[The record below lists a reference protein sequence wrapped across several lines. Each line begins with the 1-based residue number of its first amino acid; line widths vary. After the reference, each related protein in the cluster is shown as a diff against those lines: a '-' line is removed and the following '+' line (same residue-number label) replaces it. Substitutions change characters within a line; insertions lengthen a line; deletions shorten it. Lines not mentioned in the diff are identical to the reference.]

1 MKTKIQRSKS
11 LRPFAKSEYT
21 SLVAIRL
28 VFFSTILL
36 SILLASCNQ
45 ESTFDQNISTNPD
58 FPVLNRD
65 PSNIPLLPGEPIL
78 GNELRNPYDI
88 NNMENAYAT
97 LTGSTIQFTPTHYY
111 IKFSPV
117 DGEDIIEIETF
128 EEEYG
133 YEFETQPLHF
143 QVLAEGKEDYI
154 DPGLSGEGF
163 SPEYGAVT
171 QSDFT
176 SGHLPDVPYVVLN
189 EMYIPL
195 YETRLTFTAFVISG
209 NEQYYEALEG
219 LCHPDCPSWPDCL
232 DDPSLTCQ
240 VGLGTDFIPTIDPMT
255 TQPREN
261 FPGYILDENLGYF
274 GEIEETSSRI
284 PIIPD
289 DLDCPEGCIPILEM
303 APVELGGW
311 FWDCDCSDDWDD
323 DGGSGDP
330 PAGQVARC
338 GCFVYDDKRMP
349 GGKLSVTDTQ
359 FPEPEGVRKVKV
371 MTAPRY
377 FGFIWQ
383 NTNTDNN
390 GCWKIDKRYNV
401 RNLKIKAVFKDRVTD
416 RMVVR
421 ALRGIRLWN
430 AFLKPVKHKFV
441 EARSNKDWHSLCL
454 TISDDVDNNDSRDE
468 QSYVA
473 ALTNNSIHEYY
484 DDFSSMPS
492 PGKIR
497 VLIHNWSDKG
507 DAAPMFSEIDQDQFT
522 FSDISGF
529 LISHDIP
536 YIQPLTTLWDWGK
549 PDMLISFGESEPSDE
564 KRSTVYHEMTHVSQ
578 YAMAGPVWWEAY
590 VRYIIGIAF
599 TNQPS
604 PYGDGSSPGAG
615 RAELT
620 EGMAYAFEN
629 IIADRK
635 YGLLHSNSGFPNS
648 NRYINLGERLRFRD
662 NANEFIP
669 SGLYFDLFDE
679 NGVYPPEMTEQEPN
693 GVDDLVSNFP
703 FETQVQIIGLPLME
717 SIEQFQNRLWQ
728 FNGST
733 SGNTLNN
740 YIQLFQSYGY

>member
-1 MKTKIQRSKS
+1 MKTKIYGSKPQS
-11 LRPFAKSEYT
+11 PIIKSNFI
-21 SLVAIRL
+21 SIDKIRL
-28 VFFSTILL
+28 VFFNTILL
-36 SILLASCNQ
+36 NILLASCNQ
-45 ESTFDQNISTNPD
+45 ESTIDENIATNLD

-176 SGHLPDVPYVVLN
+176 SGHLPDVPYVVLR

-209 NEQYYEALEG
+209 NQQYYVALEG

-232 DDPSLTCQ
+232 DDPTLTCQ
-240 VGLGTDFIPTIDPMT
+240 VGLGTGFIPTIDPMT

-261 FPGYILDENLGYF
+261 FPGYILDEHLGYF
-274 GEIEETSSRI
+274 GELVETSSRI

-303 APVELGGW
+303 A
-311 FWDCDCSDDWDD
+311 
-323 DGGSGDP
+323 
-330 PAGQVARC
+330 
-338 GCFVYDDKRMP
+338 
-349 GGKLSVTDTQ
+349 
-359 FPEPEGVRKVKV
+359 
-371 MTAPRY
+371 
-377 FGFIWQ
+377 
-383 NTNTDNN
+383 
-390 GCWKIDKRYNV
+390 
-401 RNLKIKAVFKDRVTD
+401 
-416 RMVVR
+416 
-421 ALRGIRLWN
+421 
-430 AFLKPVKHKFV
+430 
-441 EARSNKDWHSLCL
+441 
-454 TISDDVDNNDSRDE
+454 
-468 QSYVA
+468 
-473 ALTNNSIHEYY
+473 LTNQS
-484 DDFSSMPS
+484 
-492 PGKIR
+492 
-497 VLIHNWSDKG
+497 
-507 DAAPMFSEIDQDQFT
+507 
-522 FSDISGF
+522 
-529 LISHDIP
+529 
-536 YIQPLTTLWDWGK
+536 
-549 PDMLISFGESEPSDE
+549 
-564 KRSTVYHEMTHVSQ
+564 
-578 YAMAGPVWWEAY
+578 
-590 VRYIIGIAF
+590 
-599 TNQPS
+599 S
-604 PYGDGSSPGAG
+604 PYGDGSSQGAG

-703 FETQVQIIGLPLME
+703 FETQVQIFGLPLME

-740 YIQLFQSYGY
+740 YIQLFQYYGY